1 MKNSKNAE
9 SGKLLTFLTPSSL
22 IGSSRYL
29 RLKVTIVILLVTIS
43 IVFLL
48 IVFFVSHFWLQRFL
62 NEETQNQTR
71 WQVENTKNSIE
82 FFVNQKVS
90 ALRFLASGYRFDQL
104 LDQKVLYY
112 LYSNFKKNFGD
123 AVDLGVI
130 DSMGIMRSYAGP
142 YNLKD
147 KDYSN
152 HTWFKQ
158 AEVQDVCVSEVFM
171 GYRGI
176 PHFAIAVKTTIPETN
191 GFWILRATIDIKTLQ
206 WLISA
211 INLKANDDA
220 FITTPKGVLQTPSR
234 FHGDVLK
241 FSDIKMPYL
250 QHGVNVSEQEMPDGT
265 PFIYAYTYIKDS
277 PWILAAIIRSKAET
291 STAKSFLNQLV
302 TIFIVS
308 ILIIIVITLRM
319 AHSMV
324 NWIKEADEKRQE
336 ALSEIEHSGEL
347 VSIGRLAAGVAHEIN
362 NPLSIIG
369 QRAGLIK
376 DILEMSED
384 GGVPPSA
391 EGVKTPINDTKNK
404 EKFIGLINGIL
415 DAVNR
420 CRTITHRLLGF
431 ARRMDASYELIDLNE
446 TILEVL
452 SFLDKEILFR
462 DIKLV
467 RNLAPNLPQIK
478 TDRGQVQQVLLNIIN
493 NAVDAVAREGV
504 IELSSEQ
511 KDSQTIAVSISDN
524 GKGIPKSHLKH
535 IFEPFYTT
543 KEKDKGTGLGL
554 FISYGIIRKLGG
566 SIHVDSEADKGTTF
580 IIELPLKAKEEVPN
594 AAN

>member
-1 MKNSKNAE
+1 MKTTRNIEAARM
-9 SGKLLTFLTPSSL
+9 LTHLAPSS
-22 IGSSRYL
+22 IAAGPSRYL
-29 RLKVTIVILLVTIS
+29 RLKISIVVILVTIS

-71 WQVENTKNSIE
+71 WQMENTKNSIE
-82 FFVNQKVS
+82 FFINLKVS
-90 ALRFLASGYRFDQL
+90 ALRFLASGYTFEQL
-104 LDQKVLYY
+104 LDQKTLHY
-112 LYSNFKKNFGD
+112 LFSNFKKDFGD
-123 AVDLGVI
+123 TVDLGVI

-147 KDYSN
+147 KNYSDQN
-152 HTWFKQ
+152 WFKQ
-158 AEVQDVCVSEVFM
+158 VEVQDSCVSEVFM
-171 GYRGI
+171 GYRGN
-176 PHFAIAVKTTIPETN
+176 PHFAVAVKTTIPETN
-191 GFWILRATIDIKTLQ
+191 GFWILRATVDIKTLQ
-206 WLISA
+206 WLIST
-211 INLKANDDA
+211 INLKVNDDA
-220 FITTPKGVLQTPSR
+220 FIVTPKGVLQTPSR

-250 QHGVNVSEQEMPDGT
+250 QHGVNVSEQELHDGT

-277 PWILAAIIRSKAET
+277 PWILSAVIRSKAQT
-291 STAKSFLNQLV
+291 PTAKSFLNQLIA
-302 TIFIVS
+302 IFVIS
-308 ILIIIVITLRM
+308 ILIIIVITVKM

-324 NWIKEADEKRQE
+324 NWIREADEKRQE
-336 ALSEIEHSGEL
+336 ALSEIEHSGKL
-347 VSIGRLAAGVAHEIN
+347 ASIGRLAAGVAHEIN

-376 DILEMSED
+376 DILEMAESGED
-384 GGVPPSA
+384 GFNA
-391 EGVKTPINDTKNK
+391 MIDEMKNK
-404 EKFIGLINGIL
+404 EKFIGLTNGIL

-431 ARRMDASYELIDLNE
+431 ARRMDATYELIDLNE
-446 TILEVL
+446 TLLEVL

-467 RNLAPNLPQIK
+467 RNLASDLPKIK
-478 TDRGQVQQVLLNIIN
+478 TDKGQVQQVFLNIIN
-493 NAVDAVAREGV
+493 NAVDAVSREGV

-511 KDSQTIAVSISDN
+511 KDPQTVTVFISDN
-524 GKGIPKSHLKH
+524 GQGIPKSRIKH

-554 FISYGIIRKLGG
+554 FISYGIIKKLGG
-566 SIHVDSEADKGTTF
+566 AISVESEPGKGTTF
-580 IIELPLKAKEEVPN
+580 IIELPLFSHGEEAN
-594 AAN
+594 AAG

>member
-1 MKNSKNAE
+1 MKNTRDVE
-9 SGKLLTFLTPSSL
+9 SGRLLTFLTPSS
-22 IGSSRYL
+22 IAGPSRYL

-71 WQVENTKNSIE
+71 WQMETTKNSIE
-82 FFVNQKVS
+82 FFINLKIS
-90 ALRFLASGYRFDQL
+90 ALRFLASGYQFEQL

-112 LYSNFKKNFGD
+112 LFSDFKKDFGD

-147 KDYSN
+147 KNYSDQD
-152 HTWFKQ
+152 WFKQ
-158 AEVQDVCVSEVFM
+158 VEVQDVCVSEVFM
-171 GYRGI
+171 GYRGT
-176 PHFAIAVKTTIPETN
+176 PHFAVAVKTTIPETN
-191 GFWILRATIDIKTLQ
+191 GFWILRATVEIKTLQ
-206 WLISA
+206 WLIST
-211 INLKANDDA
+211 INLKVNDDA
-220 FITTPKGVLQTPSR
+220 FIVTPKGVLQTPSR

-241 FSDIKMPYL
+241 ISDIKMPYL
-250 QHGVNVSEQEMPDGT
+250 QHGINVSEQELPNGT

-291 STAKSFLNQLV
+291 SAAKSFLNQLI

-308 ILIIIVITLRM
+308 ILVIIVITLKM

-324 NWIKEADEKRQE
+324 NWIKEADDKRQE
-336 ALSEIEHSGEL
+336 ALSEIEHSGKL
-347 VSIGRLAAGVAHEIN
+347 ASIGRLAAGVAHEIN

-376 DILEMSED
+376 DILEMSE
-384 GGVPPSA
+384 
-391 EGVKTPINDTKNK
+391 EGKSHDFAAMMDDMKTR
-404 EKFIGLINGIL
+404 EKFISLTNGIV

-431 ARRMDASYELIDLNE
+431 ARRMDATYELIDLNE

-467 RNLAPNLPQIK
+467 RNLAPDLPQIK
-478 TDRGQVQQVLLNIIN
+478 TDKGQVQQVFLNIIN

-511 KDSQTIAVSISDN
+511 KDAQTVAVYISDN
-524 GKGIPKSHLKH
+524 GKGIPKAHIKH

-554 FISYGIIRKLGG
+554 FISYGIIKKLGG
-566 SIHVDSEADKGTTF
+566 SIRVNSETEKGTTF
-580 IIELPLKAKEEVPN
+580 IIELPLHFNEEGSSAP
-594 AAN
+594 A

>member
-1 MKNSKNAE
+1 MDSMKGTGA
-9 SGKLLTFLTPSSL
+9 GRLLTFLTPSS
-22 IGSSRYL
+22 ITGPSRYL
-29 RLKVTIVILLVTIS
+29 RLKITIVILLVTIS

-71 WQVENTKNSIE
+71 WQMETTKNSIE
-82 FFVNQKVS
+82 FFINLKVS
-90 ALRFLASGYRFDQL
+90 ALRFLASGYQFDQL
-104 LDQKVLYY
+104 MDQTTLYY
-112 LYSNFKKNFGD
+112 LFSNFKKDFGD

-142 YNLKD
+142 YKLKD
-147 KDYSN
+147 KNYSDQN
-152 HTWFKQ
+152 WFKQ
-158 AEVQDVCVSEVFM
+158 VEVQDVCVSEVFM
-171 GYRGI
+171 GYRGS
-176 PHFAIAVKTTIPETN
+176 PHFAIAVKTSIPETN
-191 GFWILRATIDIKTLQ
+191 GFWILRATVEINTLQ
-206 WLISA
+206 WLIST

-220 FITTPKGVLQTPSR
+220 FIITQKGVLQTPSR
-234 FHGDVLK
+234 FHGDALQI
-241 FSDIKMPYL
+241 SDIKIPYL
-250 QHGVNVSEQEMPDGT
+250 QHGVKVSEQELPDGT

-277 PWILAAIIRSKAET
+277 PWILAAAIRSKAET
-291 STAKSFLNQLV
+291 STAKSFLNQLI

-308 ILIIIVITLRM
+308 ILVIIILTVKM

-324 NWIKEADEKRQE
+324 NWIREADEKRQE
-336 ALSEIEHSGEL
+336 ALSEIEHSGKL
-347 VSIGRLAAGVAHEIN
+347 ASIGRLAAGVAHEIN

-376 DILEMSED
+376 DILEMSD
-384 GGVPPSA
+384 SPAGSDD
-391 EGVKTPINDTKNK
+391 VKSHDVAATNRD
-404 EKFIGLINGIL
+404 KFIGLTNGIL

-431 ARRMDASYELIDLNE
+431 ARRMDTAYELIDINE

-462 DIKLV
+462 NIKLV
-467 RNLAPNLPQIK
+467 RNLSPDLPQIK
-478 TDRGQVQQVLLNIIN
+478 TDKGQVQQVFLNIIN

-504 IELSSEQ
+504 IELSSSL
-511 KDSQTIAVSISDN
+511 KDSQTVAVYIGDN
-524 GKGIPKSHLKH
+524 GKGIPKSRIKH

-554 FISYGIIRKLGG
+554 FISYGIIKKLGG
-566 SIHVDSEADKGTTF
+566 AIHVDSELEKGTTF
-580 IIELPLKAKEEVPN
+580 IIELPLYSNEETGHGSD
-594 AAN
+594 